1 MTDWSTY
8 VPSAHEIETYS
19 GRYLNLACPEA
30 DVITLE
36 DVAHGLAF
44 TCRYNGQCAFYYS
57 VAQHAVMVSRYLEKQ
72 GESVQVQL
80 CGLHHDDAEAFL
92 GDVTRPLKSLLQPVY
107 GVLSDRMDAAIAAAF
122 GNLWPVEMPSVVKDA
137 DNWALSV
144 EARRLLPSKGRHW
157 VLGMFDEPGI
167 ERGADSLGLWTG
179 RIHEDPTKAANA
191 FIRRHNTLL
200 LSCVRPPT

>member
-8 VPSAHEIETYS
+8 VPGKHEIETHS
-19 GRYLNLACPEA
+19 GRYLNLADPDPA
-30 DVITLE
+30 VITLE

-57 VAQHAVMVSRYLEKQ
+57 VAQHAVMVSRYLEFV
-72 GESVQVQL
+72 GESLQVQL

-107 GVLSDRMDAAIAAAF
+107 GLLSDMMDTAIANAF
-122 GNLWPVEMPSVVKDA
+122 GNIWPATMPSVVKDA

-144 EARRLLPSKGRHW
+144 EARRLLPSKGRNW
-157 VLGMFDEPGI
+157 VLGMWDTPGV
-167 ERGADSLGLWTG
+167 ERGRESHGLWTG
-179 RIHEDPTKAANA
+179 RMHEDPMKAANA
-191 FIRRHNTLL
+191 FIRRHELL
-200 LSCVRPPT
+200 TKEVA